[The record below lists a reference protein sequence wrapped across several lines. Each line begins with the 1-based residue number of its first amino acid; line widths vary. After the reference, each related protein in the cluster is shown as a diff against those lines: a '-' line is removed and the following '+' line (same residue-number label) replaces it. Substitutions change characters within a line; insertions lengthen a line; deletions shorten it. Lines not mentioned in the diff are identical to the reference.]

1 MSDNSGKN
9 ILICGVGGQGILLA
23 SEILSSSLI
32 RAGFDV
38 KQSEVHGMA
47 QRGGS
52 VVAHLRYGNKVYS
65 PLIEPGTADIEVAFE
80 LLESAR
86 YLRYLHKRSTVI
98 VNTQRIFPPSVSTG
112 IEQYPADIL
121 ERLSAKK
128 LRVVPLDAFGIAQH
142 LGETRAVN
150 MVLVGALSLLL
161 PVPEKTFL
169 AAIADRVPAK
179 ILDVNR
185 SAFSAGREAAAA
197 LQEVHKGR

>member
-1 MSDNSGKN
+1 MNDRRGKN

-23 SEILSSSLI
+23 SEILSTAFME
-32 RAGFDV
+32 AGFDV

-52 VVAHLRYGNKVYS
+52 VVAHLRYGDKVYS

-80 LLESAR
+80 MLESAR
-86 YLRYLHKRSTVI
+86 YLRYLHKNSTVI
-98 VNTQRIFPPSVSTG
+98 VNTQKIFPPSVATG
-112 IEQYPADIL
+112 IEQYPEDIL
-121 ERLSAKK
+121 EKLTAKR
-128 LRVVPLDAFGIAQH
+128 LRVIPVNALTIAQH

-169 AAIADRVPAK
+169 GVLRNRVPARF
-179 ILDVNR
+179 LDVNR
-185 SAFSAGREAAAA
+185 SAFMAGREAAGA
-197 LQEVHKGR
+197 LQEVHKRR